1 MRKILVMVFLFIPAF
16 VCAETIEYALPV
28 GNVPCDVGTET
39 TDTENIKQLKLLAN
53 EVARE
58 TDQECLFPQIYVV
71 ERLIP
76 SLQITPKLEK
86 RIVTVVPTDLE
97 VKGTI
102 KSKTTTHL
110 IIWNIVLS
118 VFVISILL

>member
-1 MRKILVMVFLFIPAF
+1 MRKIMLIMVCLFFPICL
-16 VCAETIEYALPV
+16 CAGTIEVVLPLE
-28 GNVPCDVGTET
+28 NSDS
-39 TDTENIKQLKLLAN
+39 ENIKQLKLLAN
-53 EVARE
+53 ECAIK
-58 TDQECLFPQIYVV
+58 TDQECPFPQIYVE
-71 ERLIP
+71 ERIVP
-76 SLQITPKLEK
+76 SLQVTPKFEK